1 MQFYI
6 KNHSCTRKP
15 APDGG
20 VYLNCASCTL
30 HLKKGLAALLDM
42 AGQWLDSSILTD
54 GASPE
59 YASELLDTLIEL
71 ERLGIARIK
80 G

>member
-20 VYLNCASCTL
+20 ILLNCGTGSL
-30 HLKKGLAALLDM
+30 HLKKCLAALLDM
-42 AGQWLDSSILTD
+42 SGQWLDSSFLTD
-54 GASPE
+54 GASSE
-59 YASELLDTLIEL
+59 YASELLGTLIEL